1 MENALVFEKQ
11 EPGHMI
17 CSKIVNFD
25 RTEAGLTSKFQ
36 WCYQNCT
43 VQQRTTSRDIA

>member
-25 RTEAGLTSKFQ
+25 RTDACLTPKWSRILPA
-36 WCYQNCT
+36 
-43 VQQRTTSRDIA
+43 VQLHLTT